1 MRIVVAL
8 LGVLV
13 VLVVAGPTSAQVKY
27 VDEAGVTHYAQSEW
41 MVPERYRAKAKRP
54 GPLPFVSVSG
64 PMQGGLPGGSSPAG
78 GPSGP
83 SRIELQDAENARNM
97 REAAEKS
104 LAQRRD
110 DEAKKAEFNRCVGEK
125 RSSPCF

>member
-8 LGVLV
+8 LG

-54 GPLPFVSVSG
+54 GSLPFVSVSG
-64 PMQGGLPGGSSPAG
+64 PMQGGSSGGLSPAG
-78 GPSGP
+78 GSSGP
-83 SRIELQDAENARNM
+83 SRIDLEDAENARNM

-104 LAQRRD
+104 LAQRRN
-110 DEAKKAEFNRCVGEK
+110 DEAKRAEFNRCVGEK

>member
-1 MRIVVAL
+1 MRIVVATL
-8 LGVLV
+8 AM
-13 VLVVAGPTSAQVKY
+13 LVVAGPTSAQVKY
-27 VDEAGVTHYAQSEW
+27 VDESGVTHYAQSEW

-54 GPLPFVSVSG
+54 SSLPFVSVSG
-64 PMQGGLPGGSSPAG
+64 PMQGASSGGLSPAG

-83 SRIELQDAENARNM
+83 SRIDLEDAENARNM

-104 LAQRRD
+104 LAQRRN
-110 DEAKKAEFNRCVGEK
+110 DEAKRAEFNRCVGEK